1 MILSKQPVAVLL
13 GRLFSNNH
21 SMSNQTLLAV
31 IIVEQVIAEIL

>member
-1 MILSKQPVAVLL
+1 MILSKQLLL
-13 GRLFSNNH
+13 GVVSKLISNNH